1 MSRLMRVHTD
11 IGVICADE
19 GNPVEAMIGMAG
31 EPEDL
36 SRQFELAIHPNDE
49 LEDGAEF
56 TFELAMLD
64 SAGNPVTVSFTVPF
78 DAS

>member
-1 MSRLMRVHTD
+1 MRVHTD

-64 SAGNPVTVSFTVPF
+64 SAGNPVTVSFTAPF

>member
-1 MSRLMRVHTD
+1 MRAHTD
-11 IGVICADE
+11 IGVICAGE
-19 GNPVEAMIGMAG
+19 GDPVEAMIDIAG

-36 SRQFELAIHPNDE
+36 SRQFEFAIHPNDE

-64 SAGNPVTVSFTVPF
+64 SAGNPVTVSFTAPF